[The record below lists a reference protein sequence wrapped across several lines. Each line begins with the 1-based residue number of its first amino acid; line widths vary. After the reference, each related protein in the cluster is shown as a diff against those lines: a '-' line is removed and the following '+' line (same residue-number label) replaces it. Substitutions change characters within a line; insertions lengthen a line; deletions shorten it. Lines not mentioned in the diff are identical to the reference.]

1 MKHYIVGLTGA
12 SCSIYGIRLIEELI
26 KLDNQVSVIFSNNG
40 LKVAGYELKKSVLNK
55 SLNEVKQIL
64 FAKKLHDKINIED
77 NQNIFA
83 PCASGTLS
91 LLL

>member
-40 LKVAGYELKKSVLNK
+40 LKVRCARGDHKVV
-55 SLNEVKQIL
+55 EV
-64 FAKKLHDKINIED
+64 
-77 NQNIFA
+77 
-83 PCASGTLS
+83 
-91 LLL
+91 